1 MTATQIEIP
10 VPPQPA
16 TSPRTHSQKQFTGSK
31 GGSGIAQWLISLMP
45 AHRVYLEGC
54 LGTGVIYSA
63 KLPALEN
70 ILIELDGDTL
80 TRFEQRLFERGHLSQ
95 YWPTC
100 INGDCVAIAPTLNLP
115 RDALAYFDPPYPG
128 DVREDKGRAYYA
140 SDRRPGGTL
149 TLEWHEAFLTMLQ
162 ALPCMVM
169 VSGYECE
176 LYNVKLAKW
185 RTSYK
190 WTVNRAGAKVKEF
203 VWMNFAEPALLHD
216 PRFVGG
222 NFTDRQRVKRKQD
235 RWRKNFLAMP
245 PAERWAMYETLSSV
259 VDDSQPEFVE

>member
-1 MTATQIEIP
+1 MTVTQTEIL
-10 VPPQPA
+10 VPPQPGV
-16 TSPRTHSQKQFTGSK
+16 TNREPRFVGSK
-31 GGSGIAQWLISLMP
+31 GGAGIAQWLISLMP

-54 LGTGVIYSA
+54 LGRGVIYNT

-70 ILIELDGDTL
+70 ILIELDGATL
-80 TRFEQRLFERGHLSQ
+80 TRFEQRLFESGTTSH

-100 INGDCVAIAPTLNLP
+100 INGDCVAIVPTLNLP
-115 RDALAYFDPPYPG
+115 ADALCYFDPPYPG
-128 DVREDKGRAYYA
+128 DVRIDAGRAYYA
-140 SDRRPGGTL
+140 SDKRPGGTL

-176 LYNVKLAKW
+176 LYSKLLDGW

-203 VWMNFAEPALLHD
+203 VWLNFQEPALLHD

-222 NFTDRQRVKRKQD
+222 NYTDRQRVKRKME
-235 RWRKNFLAMP
+235 RWKKNFLALP
-245 PAERWAMYETLSSV
+245 PDERWAMYETLSSV
-259 VDDSQPEFVE
+259 VDVSQPEFME